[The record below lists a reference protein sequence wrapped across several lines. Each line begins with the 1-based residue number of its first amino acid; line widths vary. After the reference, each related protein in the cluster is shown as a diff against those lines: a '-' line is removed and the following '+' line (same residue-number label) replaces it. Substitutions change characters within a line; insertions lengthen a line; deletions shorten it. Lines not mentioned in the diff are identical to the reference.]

1 MSSASNPKKAWIIQ
15 GGWDG
20 HEPVLVSERFAE
32 MLRREGFVV
41 EIFDTLGVLADRR
54 TELNELDLL
63 VPVWTMGEIT
73 REQSVAA
80 AEAVGKYGVGLAG
93 CHGGMC
99 DSFRSDTEWQFMT
112 GGQWVSHPG
121 GDGTNYRVHIRR
133 GSSPLVEGIPDF
145 DVCSEQYYVH
155 VDPANEV
162 LATTRYPVVNYYHAA
177 NGEVDVPV
185 AWTKRWGHGR
195 VYYNSLGHHN
205 DVFDIPEAAE
215 MMRRGMLWAAEGKQ
229 LFRQNRPDPEQF
241 SNPAKMY

>member
-1 MSSASNPKKAWIIQ
+1 MKVAWIIK

-20 HEPVLVSERFAE
+20 HEPNLVSERFAE
-32 MLRREGFVV
+32 ILGKEGFDVR
-41 EIFDTLGVLADRR
+41 IFDTLQVLADNRE
-54 TELNELDLL
+54 ELNEIDLL

-99 DSFRSDTEWQFMT
+99 DAFRNDTEWQFMT

-121 GDGTNYRVHIRR
+121 GDKTPYKVNICR
-133 GSSPLVEGIPDF
+133 GSSPLVEGIQDF
-145 DVCSEQYYVH
+145 EVSSEQYYVH
-155 VDPANEV
+155 IDPANEV

-205 DVFDIPEAAE
+205 DVFDIPEAQE
-215 MMRRGMLWAAEGKQ
+215 MMRRGMLWAAEGKE
-229 LFRQNRPDPEQF
+229 LFRNTKPDPEQYS
-241 SNPAKMY
+241 SNEKMY

>member
-1 MSSASNPKKAWIIQ
+1 MKVAWIIK

-20 HEPVLVSERFAE
+20 HEPDLVSERFAGI
-32 MLRREGFVV
+32 LRKEGFDVR
-41 EIFDTLGVLADRR
+41 IFDTLQVLADNRE
-54 TELNELDLL
+54 ELNEIDLL

-99 DSFRSDTEWQFMT
+99 DAFRNDTEWQFMT

-121 GDGTNYRVHIRR
+121 GDNTPYKVNICR
-133 GSSPLVEGIPDF
+133 GSSPLVEGIQDF
-145 DVCSEQYYVH
+145 EVSSEQYYVH
-155 VDPANEV
+155 IDPANEV

-185 AWTKRWGHGR
+185 AWT
-195 VYYNSLGHHN
+195 N
-205 DVFDIPEAAE
+205 DGGTAEFIIIPSDIT
-215 MMRRGMLWAAEGKQ
+215 MMFLIFPKHRK
-229 LFRQNRPDPEQF
+229 
-241 SNPAKMY
+241 

>member
-1 MSSASNPKKAWIIQ
+1 MKVAWIIK

-20 HEPVLVSERFAE
+20 HEPDLVSERFAGI
-32 MLRREGFVV
+32 LRKEGFDVR
-41 EIFDTLGVLADRR
+41 IFDTLQVLADNRE
-54 TELNELDLL
+54 ELNEIDLL
-63 VPVWTMGEIT
+63 IPVWTMGEIT

-99 DSFRSDTEWQFMT
+99 DAFRNDTEWQFMT

-121 GDGTNYRVHIRR
+121 GDNTPYKVNIRR
-133 GSSPLVEGIPDF
+133 GSSPLVEGIQDF
-145 DVCSEQYYVH
+145 EVSSEQYYVH
-155 VDPANEV
+155 IDPANEV

-205 DVFDIPEAAE
+205 DVFDIPEAQE
-215 MMRRGMLWAAEGKQ
+215 MMRRGMLWAAEGKE
-229 LFRQNRPDPEQF
+229 LFRKTKPDPEQY
-241 SNPAKMY
+241 SSEEKMY

>member
-1 MSSASNPKKAWIIQ
+1 MKKAWIIQ

-20 HEPVLVSERFAE
+20 HEPAEVAERFAGV
-32 MLRREGFVV
+32 LRKEGFEVN
-41 EIFDTLGVLADRR
+41 IFDTLQVLAYDRE
-54 TELNELDLL
+54 TLNELDLL
-63 VPVWTMGEIT
+63 VPVWTMGSIT

-99 DSFRSDTEWQFMT
+99 DAFRNDTEWQFMT

-121 GDGTNYRVHIRR
+121 GDGTRYRVNLKR
-133 GSSPLVEGIPDF
+133 GSSPLTEGINDF
-145 DVCSEQYYVH
+145 EVCSEQYYVH

-185 AWTKRWGHGR
+185 AWTRRWGHGR

-205 DVFDIPEAAE
+205 DVFDIPEALE
-215 MMRRGMLWAAEGKQ
+215 MMRRGMLWAAEGKRI
-229 LFRQNRPDPEQF
+229 FREQGLDPEQYT
-241 SNPAKMY
+241 NPAKMY